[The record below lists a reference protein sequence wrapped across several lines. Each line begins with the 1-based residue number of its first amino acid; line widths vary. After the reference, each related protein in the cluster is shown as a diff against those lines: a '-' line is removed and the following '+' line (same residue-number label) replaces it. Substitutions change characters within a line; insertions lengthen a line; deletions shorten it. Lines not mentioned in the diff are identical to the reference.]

1 MQNVTKNFRFF
12 ILITIDYL
20 FIFLYFNLLYNYF
33 KHDLRTV
40 FSLWLIICF
49 VSKTLT

>member
-1 MQNVTKNFRFF
+1 MHNVAKNFR
-12 ILITIDYL
+12 ISTLITSNYL